1 MEELR
6 KEKSKVEELKKVHND
21 LEKNNSRLIK
31 DVTALKEKGQK
42 VVTFFF
48 TVINILTNVLF
59 RSLLL
64 C

>member
-6 KEKSKVEELKKVHND
+6 KEKSKVEELNKVQND
-21 LEKNNSRLIK
+21 LEKNNTRLIK

-42 VVTFFF
+42 VVTF
-48 TVINILTNVLF
+48 LHPKECLLC

-64 C
+64 S